1 MPSEAP
7 TIDAELYARLVAAA
21 ETYGLRS
28 VEEMI
33 ERSLFTFEAMHGEL
47 GVPMRTLGKIDAG
60 IDALERGELIPV
72 EQAMAE
78 VRTMMEER
86 ACAAS
91 MAE

>member
-1 MPSEAP
+1 MPPEAP
-7 TIDAELYARLVAAA
+7 TIDAELYARLAAAA

-60 IDALERGELIPV
+60 IDALERGELIPGK
-72 EQAMAE
+72 QAFAE
-78 VRTMMEER
+78 IRDRIEEGGR
-86 ACAAS
+86 EAVLAD
-91 MAE
+91 